1 MSFPLLEIGLDE
13 LIHLLLAHEQKIEA
27 IKLVKE
33 RTGWELSRAKDYV
46 DAQARSTPPLQ
57 LATYASPQVI
67 SQVYNLLGRGRKLQ
81 AVQLV
86 QETTGWELQRA
97 RDYVNALAHSAP
109 RLNAVELALAE
120 TTAGIGRGLEKIK
133 RFLKTL

>member
-1 MSFPLLEIGLDE
+1 MSAPLSETGLDE
-13 LIHLLLAHEQKIEA
+13 LIRLLLAHEQKIEA
-27 IKLVKE
+27 IKLVQV

-46 DAQARSTPPLQ
+46 DALAKSAPSLQ
-57 LATYASPQVI
+57 LTTYASPQVI
-67 SQVYNLLGRGRKLQ
+67 SQIYNLLGRGRKLQ

-97 RDYVNALAHSAP
+97 RDYVNALTHSAP
-109 RLNAVELALAE
+109 RLNAIELALAE
-120 TTAGIGRGLEKIK
+120 IAAGIGRGLEKIK